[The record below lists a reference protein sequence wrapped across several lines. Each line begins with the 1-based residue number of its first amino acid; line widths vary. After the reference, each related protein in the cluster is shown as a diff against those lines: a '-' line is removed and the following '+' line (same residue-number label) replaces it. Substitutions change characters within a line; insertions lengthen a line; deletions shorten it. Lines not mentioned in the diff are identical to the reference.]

1 MESTQDMEY
10 AASGMEIEALF
21 ALDPTPLQGL
31 DYGQYTIDMIEQYK
45 ALGFQAQRIGIGTE
59 NFIVYSTVSQDPR
72 CYSIVRLVRGDS
84 MEEGQSAG
92 QFVYMTD

>member
-59 NFIVYSTVSQDPR
+59 NFYCLFNSQPGSPLLFDCAVSARRQ
-72 CYSIVRLVRGDS
+72 YGRGAVS
-84 MEEGQSAG
+84 RS
-92 QFVYMTD
+92 VCI

>member
-1 MESTQDMEY
+1 MEY

-45 ALGFQAQRIGIGTE
+45 ALGFQAQRIGIG
-59 NFIVYSTVSQDPR
+59 R
-72 CYSIVRLVRGDS
+72 CV
-84 MEEGQSAG
+84 
-92 QFVYMTD
+92 